1 MIKLKTENEIVL
13 LREGG
18 KRLAHILQ
26 AVKAKVAPGVTT
38 AELDDLAVQMIKAY
52 GDKPA
57 FRGYRPEGSYLAYP
71 ATLCVSVN
79 EEIVHGIPSQRVL
92 KEGDIVGLDCGLEHE
107 GLFTDAAI
115 SVPVGQIDPQLS
127 KLMAVTAEALARG
140 IKLAKPGN
148 HLGDIGQAIGSFI
161 EANGYGV
168 VEELSGHGVGYRPH
182 EEPYVPN
189 FGQAGQG
196 LELKPGLVIAIE
208 PMATLGTGKIKL
220 EKDGFTFSTKDGQS
234 AAHFEHTI
242 VVTANG
248 AEILTK
254 I

>member
-1 MIKLKTENEIVL
+1 MIKLKTEKDIAI

-18 KRLAHILQ
+18 KRLATILR
-26 AVKAKVAPGVTT
+26 AVKAKVASGVTT
-38 AELDDLAVQMIKAY
+38 SELDDLAVQMIKDY

-71 ATLCVSVN
+71 ASLCVSVN
-79 EEIVHGIPSQRVL
+79 EEIVHGIPSQRGL
-92 KEGDIVGLDCGLEHE
+92 KDGDIVGLDLGLEHE
-107 GLFTDAAI
+107 GLFTDAAVTV
-115 SVPVGQIDPQLS
+115 SVGKVDP
-127 KLMAVTAEALARG
+127 KLNKLIAVTAEALARG
-140 IKLAKPGN
+140 IKVAKPGH

-168 VEELSGHGVGYRPH
+168 VEELSGHGVGYKPH

-189 FGQAGQG
+189 FGTVDSG

-220 EKDGFTFSTKDGQS
+220 EKDGFTFSTKDGKP

-242 VVTANG
+242 LITTTSH
-248 AEILTK
+248 EILTK
-254 I
+254 